1 MNEIKSTWELAK
13 EHFDCQ
19 HLNFEI
25 RSLVL
30 ESGGI
35 QYKKQC
41 MDCGQVFSQAL
52 KHAAV
57 LNKDKIKP
65 IDQALKEKY
74 YDSIR
79 TQSADIR
86 QMRRAYA
93 EYSDIAHSAEWH
105 NTHDEYLQSPE
116 WESKREVIL
125 RRDNYTCQRCQAASA
140 AVVHHITY
148 QNLCNEYDFELV
160 ALCRHCHDIIHGRV
174 ADE

>member
-1 MNEIKSTWELAK
+1 MQDKTTWELAK
-13 EHFDCQ
+13 EHFNCE

-25 RSLVL
+25 RSLML
-30 ESGGI
+30 ESGGF

-41 MDCGQVFSQAL
+41 LDCGQVFSQAIR
-52 KHAAV
+52 HAAV

-65 IDQALKEKY
+65 IDEALKEKY

-105 NTHDEYLQSPE
+105 KAHAEYLQSPL
-116 WESKREVIL
+116 WQSKRELIL
-125 RRDNYTCQRCQAASA
+125 RRDNYTCQRCQSA
-140 AVVHHITY
+140 TATDVHHITY
-148 QNLCNEYDFELV
+148 HNLGNEYNFELV
-160 ALCRHCHDIIHGRV
+160 SVCRRCHDIIHGRT